1 VRVSAFPASL
11 THPPST
17 PPSAEQLGRAPED
30 IVKLD
35 ANENPYGPPPGASPS
50 SPTPIDGAF
59 RVDPNVSAIAID
71 VATARGG
78 RERARHR
85 ESASPRPK
93 RLPTLNQ
100 RPHTADARRLF
111 LSTRKTFFFVSQLT
125 FRSSLSS
132 SEVNEALGNLKFP
145 HIYPDPESRALRAAL
160 AEECGVSSDC
170 LLVGCG
176 ADELIDLLMRV
187 ILDPGDVIINTPP
200 TFGMYAFDCAV
211 NAGVVV
217 DVPRFGPEE
226 GFRMDVAGIKEAVAK
241 HKPKLLFLTSP
252 NNPDGSVLPDEDLEE
267 LLKLP
272 VLIVLDEA
280 YIEFSG
286 IANSRIKEVET
297 RDNLIVLRTFSKRA
311 ALAGMR
317 VGYGAFPKGI
327 VEFMWRAKQ
336 PYNVS
341 VAAEVAALAA
351 LSNPQYLKDVKEK
364 LVSERDNLFNV
375 LKECPFLSPYPSAA
389 NFILCRVDG
398 RDALEVKDALAKE
411 GICVRHYTKP
421 ASISGCVRVSV
432 GRPDQTALLKEALTK
447 I

>member
-1 VRVSAFPASL
+1 MMASTASASRVSVA
-11 THPPST
+11 PSVRTARRGAARRVAAQAANSSYVRKHILDLAPYT
-17 PPSAEQLGRAPED
+17 PIVPFEILSEQLGRAPED

-35 ANENPYGPPPGASPS
+35 ANENPYGPPPE
-50 SPTPIDGAF
+50 
-59 RVDPNVSAIAID
+59 VS
-71 VATARGG
+71 
-78 RERARHR
+78 
-85 ESASPRPK
+85 
-93 RLPTLNQ
+93 
-100 RPHTADARRLF
+100 
-111 LSTRKTFFFVSQLT
+111 
-125 FRSSLSS
+125 
-132 SEVNEALGNLKFP
+132 EALGNLKFP

-160 AEECGVSSDC
+160 AEECGVSASS

-200 TFGMYAFDCAV
+200 TFGMYSFDCAV

-217 DVPRFGPEE
+217 DVPRHGPEE
-226 GFRMDVAGIKEAVAK
+226 GFRMDVPGIKAAVAK
-241 HKPKLLFLTSP
+241 HAPKLLFLTSP
-252 NNPDGSVLPDEDLEE
+252 NNPDGSVLGDEDLEE
-267 LLKLP
+267 LLALP
-272 VLIVLDEA
+272 VLVVLDEA

-286 IANSRIKEVET
+286 IASSRIKEVET
-297 RDNLIVLRTFSKRA
+297 RENLIVLRTFSKRA

-317 VGYGAFPKGI
+317 VGYGAFPEGI
-327 VEFMWRAKQ
+327 IEYLWRAKQ

-351 LSNPQYLKDVKEK
+351 LSNPGYLKDVKEK
-364 LVSERDNLFNV
+364 LVSERDNLFDV
-375 LKECPFLSPYPSAA
+375 LAACPFLEPYPSAA
-389 NFILCRVDG
+389 NFILCRVGDG

-432 GRPDQTALLKEALTK
+432 GRPDQTALLEEALAK

>member
-1 VRVSAFPASL
+1 M
-11 THPPST
+11 
-17 PPSAEQLGRAPED
+17 
-30 IVKLD
+30 KLD
-35 ANENPYGPPPGASPS
+35 ANENPYGPPPGT
-50 SPTPIDGAF
+50 TPHDY
-59 RVDPNVSAIAID
+59 VSCAQIRSAQRIAIAKKID
-71 VATARGG
+71 EFFQTAYRI
-78 RERARHR
+78 APIHR
-85 ESASPRPK
+85 YTDT
-93 RLPTLNQ
+93 PT
-100 RPHTADARRLF
+100 HTP
-111 LSTRKTFFFVSQLT
+111 TRKHNLTIFSSFFF
-125 FRSSLSS
+125 RSPIPT
-132 SEVNEALGNLKFP
+132 EVNEALGSMKFP
-145 HIYPDPESRALRAAL
+145 HIYPDPESRALRKAL
-160 AEECGVSSDC
+160 AEECDVPIEN

-217 DVPRFGPEE
+217 DVPRGGPEE
-226 GFRMDVAGIKEAVAK
+226 GFRMDVPGIKAAVAE
-241 HKPKLLFLTSP
+241 HEPKLLFLTSP

-317 VGYGAFPKGI
+317 IGYGAFPTGI
-327 VEFMWRAKQ
+327 IEYLWRAKQ

-341 VAAEVAALAA
+341 VAAEVAACAA
-351 LSNPQYLKDVKEK
+351 LSNPVYLKDVKDK
-364 LVSERDNLFNV
+364 LVAERDNLFEV
-375 LKECPFLSPYPSAA
+375 LNDCSFLTPYPSAA
-389 NFILCRVDG
+389 NFILCQVGEG
-398 RDALEVKDALAKE
+398 RDALEVKDALASE

-421 ASISGCVRVSV
+421 ASISGCVRISV
-432 GRPDQTALLKEALTK
+432 GRPDQTVLLKAALTK

>member
-1 VRVSAFPASL
+1 MASTASASRVSVA
-11 THPPST
+11 PSVRTARRGAARRVAAQAANSSYVRKHILDLAPYT
-17 PPSAEQLGRAPED
+17 PIVPFEILSEQLGRAPED

-35 ANENPYGPPPGASPS
+35 ANENPYGPPPE
-50 SPTPIDGAF
+50 
-59 RVDPNVSAIAID
+59 VS
-71 VATARGG
+71 
-78 RERARHR
+78 
-85 ESASPRPK
+85 
-93 RLPTLNQ
+93 
-100 RPHTADARRLF
+100 
-111 LSTRKTFFFVSQLT
+111 
-125 FRSSLSS
+125 
-132 SEVNEALGNLKFP
+132 EALGNLKFP

-160 AEECGVSSDC
+160 AEECGVSASS

-200 TFGMYAFDCAV
+200 TFGMYSFDCAV

-217 DVPRFGPEE
+217 DVPRHGPEE
-226 GFRMDVAGIKEAVAK
+226 GFRMDVPGIKAAVAK
-241 HKPKLLFLTSP
+241 HAPKLLFLTSP
-252 NNPDGSVLPDEDLEE
+252 NNPDGSVLGDEDLEE
-267 LLKLP
+267 LLALP
-272 VLIVLDEA
+272 VLVVLDEA

-286 IANSRIKEVET
+286 IASSRIKEVET
-297 RDNLIVLRTFSKRA
+297 RENLIVLRTFSKRA

-317 VGYGAFPKGI
+317 VGYGAFPEGI
-327 VEFMWRAKQ
+327 IEYLWRAKQ

-351 LSNPQYLKDVKEK
+351 LSNPGYLKDVKEK
-364 LVSERDNLFNV
+364 LVSERDNLFDV
-375 LKECPFLSPYPSAA
+375 LAACPFLEPYPSAA
-389 NFILCRVDG
+389 NFILCRVGDG

-432 GRPDQTALLKEALTK
+432 GRPDQTALLEEALAK

>member
-1 VRVSAFPASL
+1 
-11 THPPST
+11 
-17 PPSAEQLGRAPED
+17 
-30 IVKLD
+30 
-35 ANENPYGPPPGASPS
+35 
-50 SPTPIDGAF
+50 
-59 RVDPNVSAIAID
+59 
-71 VATARGG
+71 
-78 RERARHR
+78 
-85 ESASPRPK
+85 
-93 RLPTLNQ
+93 
-100 RPHTADARRLF
+100 
-111 LSTRKTFFFVSQLT
+111 
-125 FRSSLSS
+125 
-132 SEVNEALGNLKFP
+132 VNEALGNLKFP

-226 GFRMDVAGIKEAVAK
+226 GFRMDVAGIKDAVAK

-351 LSNPQYLKDVKEK
+351 LSNPGYLKDVKEK
-364 LVSERDNLFNV
+364 LVRERDNLFNV
-375 LKECPFLSPYPSAA
+375 LAECPFLSPYPSAA

>member
-1 VRVSAFPASL
+1 
-11 THPPST
+11 
-17 PPSAEQLGRAPED
+17 
-30 IVKLD
+30 
-35 ANENPYGPPPGASPS
+35 
-50 SPTPIDGAF
+50 
-59 RVDPNVSAIAID
+59 
-71 VATARGG
+71 
-78 RERARHR
+78 
-85 ESASPRPK
+85 
-93 RLPTLNQ
+93 
-100 RPHTADARRLF
+100 
-111 LSTRKTFFFVSQLT
+111 
-125 FRSSLSS
+125 
-132 SEVNEALGNLKFP
+132 VNEALGNLKFP

-226 GFRMDVAGIKEAVAK
+226 GFRMDVKGIKDAVAK

-252 NNPDGSVLPDEDLEE
+252 NNPDGSVLPDSDLEE

-351 LSNPQYLKDVKEK
+351 LSNPEYLKDVKEK